1 MQEHRV
7 ITKEERHAAILER
20 LMQFESVQ
28 VTDLA
33 TLLNVSLVTIRKDL
47 TELEKANK
55 LYRSHGKA
63 ILINPYATNRN
74 VNDKEKLF
82 TAEKR
87 NIGREAA
94 QLIER
99 DDTII
104 LASGTTV
111 HALARAIKPVHKL
124 TLITASI
131 VVSNIVA
138 QEENIDII
146 QLGGMLRHSS
156 LSVVGN
162 YAESILS
169 NFFCSKLFL
178 GVDGIDLDFGIT
190 TTDMREANLNQVMMR
205 TAQKTIVLADSSK
218 FGRRGFSK
226 IADMDEIDLIITDT
240 NVQPTVAKR
249 IEEMGIDLI
258 IASEAVLASLSKD

>member
-1 MQEHRV
+1 MKPDDKIESDHRLL
-7 ITKEERHAAILER
+7 TKEGRHSAILER
-20 LMQFESVQ
+20 LMMFESVQ

-33 TLLNVSLVTIRKDL
+33 NLLNVSLVTIRKDL

-63 ILINPYATNRN
+63 ILINPYINNRN
-74 VNDKEKLF
+74 VNDKEKLN

-94 QLIER
+94 RLIER
-99 DDTII
+99 DDSII

-111 HALARAIKPVHKL
+111 HAMARAIKPIHKL
-124 TLITASI
+124 TLITAS
-131 VVSNIVA
+131 VTVSNILS

-146 QLGGMLRHSS
+146 QLGGILRHSS
-156 LSVVGN
+156 QSVVGRK
-162 YAESILS
+162 AEQYLDDVS
-169 NFFCSKLFL
+169 CSKLFL
-178 GVDGIDLDFGIT
+178 GIDGIDFGFGIT
-190 TTDMREANLNQVMMR
+190 TTDMREAELNQAMMH

-226 IADMDEIDLIITDT
+226 IANIEDIDIIITDAG
-240 NVQPTVAKR
+240 VPQSAVKR
-249 IEEMGIDLI
+249 LEEMGIELI
-258 IASEAVLASLSKD
+258 IAQ

>member
-1 MQEHRV
+1 M

-156 LSVVGN
+156 QSVVGRR
-162 YAESILS
+162 AERYLDDVA
-169 NFFCSKLFL
+169 CSKLFL
-178 GVDGIDLDFGIT
+178 GVLIVTGEFLVLT
-190 TTDMREANLNQVMMR
+190 L
-205 TAQKTIVLADSSK
+205 TILQIFLTGAACCQQATCHERK
-218 FGRRGFSK
+218 H
-226 IADMDEIDLIITDT
+226 
-240 NVQPTVAKR
+240 
-249 IEEMGIDLI
+249 
-258 IASEAVLASLSKD
+258 

>member
-1 MQEHRV
+1 MTEHKLM
-7 ITKEERHAAILER
+7 TKEERHAAILER

-33 TLLNVSLVTIRKDL
+33 SLLNVSLVTIRKDL

-156 LSVVGN
+156 QSVVGRR
-162 YAESILS
+162 AERYLDDVA
-169 NFFCSKLFL
+169 CSKLFL
-178 GVDGIDLDFGIT
+178 GVDGIDLEFGIS
-190 TTDMREANLNQVMMR
+190 TDMREAELNQAMMH
-205 TAQKTIVLADSSK
+205 TSQKTIVLADSSK

-226 IADMDEIDLIITDT
+226 IANIDDIDIIITDAAIP
-240 NVQPTVAKR
+240 QSAAAR
-249 IEEMGIDLI
+249 IEELGIELI
-258 IASEAVLASLSKD
+258 IAK

>member
-33 TLLNVSLVTIRKDL
+33 TLLNVSLVTLRKDL
-47 TELEKANK
+47 TELEKANE

-111 HALARAIKPVHKL
+111 HALARAIKPGHKL

-156 LSVVGN
+156 QSVVGRR
-162 YAESILS
+162 AERYLDDVAS
-169 NFFCSKLFL
+169 SKL
-178 GVDGIDLDFGIT
+178 
-190 TTDMREANLNQVMMR
+190 
-205 TAQKTIVLADSSK
+205 
-218 FGRRGFSK
+218 
-226 IADMDEIDLIITDT
+226 
-240 NVQPTVAKR
+240 
-249 IEEMGIDLI
+249 
-258 IASEAVLASLSKD
+258 